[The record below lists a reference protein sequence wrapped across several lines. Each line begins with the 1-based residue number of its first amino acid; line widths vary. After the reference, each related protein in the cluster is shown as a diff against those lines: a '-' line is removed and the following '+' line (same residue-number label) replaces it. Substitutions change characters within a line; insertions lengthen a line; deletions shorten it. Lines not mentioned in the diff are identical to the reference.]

1 MELIIRKRLSRTFIA
16 LKYPNYRL
24 WFIGQL
30 VSLVGTWMQAT
41 AQGFLVYQLTQSPA
55 YLGYVAFANG
65 IPSWLFMLYGGVIAD
80 RMSRRTLM
88 IITQTAMLIL
98 AFVLAAL
105 VFTNLILPWHIL
117 VLTFLLGI
125 ANAFDAPTR
134 LAFAV
139 DLVDDRADLMNAIAL
154 NATMFNAAAI
164 VGPAVAGLVYAW
176 VGPGWCFTI
185 NGVSFIAVIIALSLM
200 KLAPFVPQKHK
211 DSALVQL
218 KEGVRYVVAHD
229 SIRMII
235 SIVAVVSMTAMGM
248 ISLLPAWAVSIL
260 GGDARTNGLLYS
272 ARGTGAVLGA
282 LMIAAL
288 GRYGHKGK
296 IWSIG
301 SIVIPISLF
310 TFALVHWLPLSLL
323 ALFVLGWSFVL
334 TMNMSNALVQSLVKD
349 DLRGRVMGIYTL
361 SFFGLA
367 PIGSLL
373 VGVIAERFNEP
384 VAVMLSACA
393 LMVLALFVWFFRP
406 ELRRLQ

>member
-1 MELIIRKRLSRTFIA
+1 VRLIS
-16 LKYPNYRL
+16 
-24 WFIGQL
+24 
-30 VSLVGTWMQAT
+30 VSKV
-41 AQGFLVYQLTQSPA
+41 
-55 YLGYVAFANG
+55 
-65 IPSWLFMLYGGVIAD
+65 
-80 RMSRRTLM
+80 R
-88 IITQTAMLIL
+88 
-98 AFVLAAL
+98 
-105 VFTNLILPWHIL
+105 NL
-117 VLTFLLGI
+117 LL
-125 ANAFDAPTR
+125 DT
-134 LAFAV
+134 
-139 DLVDDRADLMNAIAL
+139 
-154 NATMFNAAAI
+154 
-164 VGPAVAGLVYAW
+164 
-176 VGPGWCFTI
+176 
-185 NGVSFIAVIIALSLM
+185 S
-200 KLAPFVPQKHK
+200 
-211 DSALVQL
+211 
-218 KEGVRYVVAHD
+218 YVVAHD

-235 SIVAVVSMTAMGM
+235 SIVAVISMTAMGM

-272 ARGTGAVLGA
+272 VRGTGAVLGA